1 MMEIKQYLDRKGLA
15 VFVEF
20 SDGIATNKEHRQA
33 IKNGLLQEVAKVTK
47 DAVIETNTTKKGSKK
62 WHQSDNQ
69 S

>member
-1 MMEIKQYLDRKGLA
+1 MEIKQYLDIKGLA

-20 SDGIATNKEHRQA
+20 RDGIAINKEHRQA
-33 IKNGLLQEVAKVTK
+33 IKNGLLEEVATVTK
-47 DAVIETNTTKKGSKK
+47 EEVIETHTQKKGNKK

>member
-1 MMEIKQYLDRKGLA
+1 MEIKQYLDRKGLA

-33 IKNGLLQEVAKVTK
+33 IKNGLLEEVATVTK
-47 DAVIETNTTKKGSKK
+47 EEVIETHTPKKGNKK

>member
-1 MMEIKQYLDRKGLA
+1 MEIKQYLDRKGLA

-33 IKNGLLQEVAKVTK
+33 IKNGLLEVVAKVTK
-47 DAVIETNTTKKGSKK
+47 EEVIETHTTKKGNKK

>member
-1 MMEIKQYLDRKGLA
+1 MEVKQYLDRKGLA

-20 SDGIATNKEHRQA
+20 SDGIAINKEHRQA
-33 IKNGLLQEVAKVTK
+33 IKNGLLEEVETVTK
-47 DAVIETNTTKKGSKK
+47 EEVIETHTLKKGNKK